1 MNGMDLL
8 QLPLSVLFVIA
19 KDWLDCLCL
28 TKFDSACTNVVI
40 QPIILYV
47 YSMEGFLKLSNH
59 HCIKRKTKLECL
71 KWFLKRQIRFS
82 HLHLDLANCR
92 VLNGEVAYYDEDILT
107 KEIIAMSSPVLDEI
121 FIEGSRVDPEFF
133 EQFLFHLGAC
143 SIKRFDIGY
152 QYGLSK
158 LSLKCFSD
166 QNMVFLKEL
175 RLDCEARLTEHFV
188 ARLSRLAVNL
198 TKVRFNLQIWTGF
211 EVARR
216 KASHVDHL
224 GLDYQIEF
232 ELLMKYLLEC
242 KLLQHVEITRS
253 YHEKRVIID
262 GKMDAKLPLECVQ
275 HFLMHS
281 VNIEELHIVDILGHH
296 NPYIKFTNCN
306 STRMLTIDNRGL
318 QVAQVV
324 NVESLLRSL
333 PNLNEIHAFGEFIYF
348 NIGMSNITVK
358 KHSSEELKFIVASPV
373 VNE

>member
-1 MNGMDLL
+1 
-8 QLPLSVLFVIA
+8 
-19 KDWLDCLCL
+19 
-28 TKFDSACTNVVI
+28 
-40 QPIILYV
+40 
-47 YSMEGFLKLSNH
+47 MEGFLKLSNH

-253 YHEKRVIID
+253 YHEKRVIFD

-281 VNIEELHIVDILGHH
+281 VNIEVLLYAIVCGPSLR
-296 NPYIKFTNCN
+296 FTNCN
-306 STRMLTIDNRGL
+306 STRILTIKNRVL
-318 QVAQVV
+318 QAQKI

-358 KHSSEELKFIVASPV
+358 KHISEELRLIVESPV
-373 VNE
+373 INEW

>member
-1 MNGMDLL
+1 MVSYDE
-8 QLPLSVLFVIA
+8 I
-19 KDWLDCLCL
+19 CL
-28 TKFDSACTNVVI
+28 T
-40 QPIILYV
+40 
-47 YSMEGFLKLSNH
+47 
-59 HCIKRKTKLECL
+59 TK
-71 KWFLKRQIRFS
+71 
-82 HLHLDLANCR
+82 
-92 VLNGEVAYYDEDILT
+92 
-107 KEIIAMSSPVLDEI
+107 IIAMSSSVLEELH
-121 FIEGSRVDPEFF
+121 IEGNGIDPDFF
-133 EQFLFHLGAC
+133 EYILFRAAASPL
-143 SIKRFDIGY
+143 KRFVMGY
-152 QYGLSK
+152 LPCRFGE
-158 LSLKCFSD
+158 LSLKYFSD
-166 QNMVFLKEL
+166 QNMVSLKEL

-224 GLDYQIEF
+224 GLDSQIEF